1 VLKEWKGKEDAIPTP
16 RPGPPVVGS
25 ARLMPWSVPGGIPYA
40 MGKFSVII
48 PTRTST
54 GDFDEMC
61 LLAGAESSPLIK
73 SVKPAAQ
80 IVADMAAEAAALLSP
95 R

>member
-1 VLKEWKGKEDAIPTP
+1 
-16 RPGPPVVGS
+16 
-25 ARLMPWSVPGGIPYA
+25 

-61 LLAGAESSPLIK
+61 LLAGAESSPLIE
-73 SVKPAAQ
+73 SVKPAGQ
-80 IVADMAAEAAALLSP
+80 IVAVMAAEAAALLSA